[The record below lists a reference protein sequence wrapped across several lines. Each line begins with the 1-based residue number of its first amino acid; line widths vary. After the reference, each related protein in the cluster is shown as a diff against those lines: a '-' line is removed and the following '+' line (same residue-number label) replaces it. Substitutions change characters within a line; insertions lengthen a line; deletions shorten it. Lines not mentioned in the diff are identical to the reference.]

1 MKVGCL
7 RLPGASTIGS
17 QLQDTV
23 PPETMGPFAAILPQ
37 SNHGFDL
44 QFHLGKTCKDC
55 THDGQN
61 LTTQP

>member
-7 RLPGASTIGS
+7 RRPGASTIGS

-23 PPETMGPFAAILPQ
+23 LPETMGAFAAILPP
-37 SNHGFDL
+37 SNRGFDL

-55 THDGQN
+55 TNDG
-61 LTTQP
+61 